1 MKSEAVDNADQKHLG
16 IPEAL
21 FIEDVD
27 KFMKEQ
33 GTTSVDG
40 ILKKLDENY
49 QKYKLLESN
58 LAQKKKRLKQQIP
71 DLKSTLDIVKH
82 MHSRKDETKSMQ
94 TKFLLSGALYAKA
107 SIPPTDTVGL
117 WLGANV
123 MLTYTSEEALKLL
136 TKNHSSALI
145 NLTTVEGDLEFLR
158 NQCTTTEVTMARLYN
173 WDVKNRR
180 NKKAVKS
187 SA

>member
-1 MKSEAVDNADQKHLG
+1 MKSPTDSGDQKHLG

-33 GTTSVDG
+33 GTTSVEG
-40 ILKKLDENY
+40 ILRKLDENY
-49 QKYKLLESN
+49 QKYKMMETS
-58 LAQKKKRLKQQIP
+58 LAQKKRRLKQQIP

-82 MHSRKDETKSMQ
+82 MHSRKEETESIQ

-107 SIPPTDTVGL
+107 SIPPTNTVGL

-123 MLTYTSEEALKLL
+123 MLTYTTDEALKLL
-136 TKNHSSALI
+136 TKNHTSALS
-145 NLTTVEGDLEFLR
+145 NLTSVEGDLEFLR

-180 NKKAVKS
+180 DKKVVKS

>member
-1 MKSEAVDNADQKHLG
+1 MASSGDKSSEQKHLG

-21 FIEDVD
+21 FIEDVE

-33 GTTSVDG
+33 GTTSVEG
-40 ILKKLDENY
+40 ILRKLDENY
-49 QKYKLLESN
+49 QKYKLMETN
-58 LAQKKKRLKQQIP
+58 LAQKKRRLKSQIP
-71 DLKSTLDIVKH
+71 DLKSTLDTVKH
-82 MHSRKDETKSMQ
+82 MHSRKDETEAV
-94 TKFLLSGALYAKA
+94 TTRFLLSGALYAKA

-123 MLTYTSEEALKLL
+123 MLTYSTEEALKLL
-136 TKNHSSALI
+136 TKNHTSALR
-145 NLTTVEGDLEFLR
+145 NLDSVEQDLEFLR

-180 NKKAVKS
+180 EKNKVKA
-187 SA
+187 

>member
-1 MKSEAVDNADQKHLG
+1 MSSSGEQTINQKHLG

-21 FIEDVD
+21 FIEDVE

-33 GTTSVDG
+33 GTTSVEG

-49 QKYKLLESN
+49 QKYKLMETN
-58 LAQKKKRLKQQIP
+58 LAQKKRRLKSQIP
-71 DLKSTLDIVKH
+71 DLQSTLDIVKH
-82 MHSRKDETKSMQ
+82 MHSRKEATEPVQ
-94 TKFLLSGALYAKA
+94 TRFLLSGALYAKA

-123 MLTYTSEEALKLL
+123 MLTYTTDEALKLL
-136 TKNHSSALI
+136 TKNHSSAHT
-145 NLTTVEGDLEFLR
+145 NLESVEKDLEFLR

-180 NKKAVKS
+180 EKNKVKA
-187 SA
+187 

>member
-1 MKSEAVDNADQKHLG
+1 MESSGDKKPEQKHLG

-21 FIEDVD
+21 FIEDVE

-33 GTTSVDG
+33 GTTSVEG
-40 ILKKLDENY
+40 ILRKLDENY
-49 QKYKLLESN
+49 QKYKLMETN
-58 LAQKKKRLKQQIP
+58 LAQKKRRLKTQIP
-71 DLKSTLDIVKH
+71 DLKSTLDTVKH
-82 MHSRKDETKSMQ
+82 MHSRKEETEAVQ
-94 TKFLLSGALYAKA
+94 TRFLLSGALYAKA

-123 MLTYTSEEALKLL
+123 MLTYTTDEACKLL
-136 TKNHSSALI
+136 TKNHTSALSS
-145 NLTTVEGDLEFLR
+145 LDSVEQDLEFLR

-180 NKKAVKS
+180 EKNKAKA
-187 SA
+187 